1 MSSELAIEN
10 LILISTCEKLIW
22 SACFTKDGPTV
33 GPPSFFGNGLHFFI
47 FFPAA
52 HSTAEVAITAHLT
65 AEVTILPATICLL
78 MRFSFSLAVGH
89 CGPMGSN

>member
-33 GPPSFFGNGLHFFI
+33 GPPPFFGKDLYFLFFS
-47 FFPAA
+47 AA
-52 HSTAEVAITAHLT
+52 HLTAEVAITAHLT